1 MFQTRLS
8 SLILLLIAC
17 GGCRMAAAPSNLN
30 AVQPTPVSQATS
42 SAPGIPVA
50 PAIPAD
56 TEIGL
61 ERRRCDLR
69 CPVYKLTLSADGKV
83 VYEGRNFVK
92 RTGTVRSNIDEQKL
106 AALIAEIERVNYFSL
121 QDKYI
126 PGANCPQVA
135 TDYPT
140 VITSVRI
147 NGRSHMIEHYH
158 GCSGSDVLQELINLE
173 TKIDQAVNTE
183 QWIN

>member
-8 SLILLLIAC
+8 SLILLVIAC

-30 AVQPTPVSQATS
+30 AVQSTPVSQA
-42 SAPGIPVA
+42 APSTPG
-50 PAIPAD
+50 IPAD

-92 RTGTVRSNIDEQKL
+92 RTGTIRSNIDEQKL
-106 AALIAEIERVNYFSL
+106 AALIAEIERINYFSL